1 MKMEKLKN
9 TVVDL
14 TVFSSLVK
22 EEAYH
27 DWFALWHLS
36 LSSDF
41 EESNNS
47 KSVYT
52 QED

>member
-1 MKMEKLKN
+1 MFLQQAQRDITETLEMKMEKLKN

-27 DWFALWHLS
+27 D
-36 LSSDF
+36 
-41 EESNNS
+41 
-47 KSVYT
+47 
-52 QED
+52 